1 MTLIGGDDDHP
12 RPQLTRE
19 RWTDLCGEWGF
30 AYDDGDVGLIERWV
44 DRPDVF
50 DRSIAVPFP
59 PESPA
64 SGIGD
69 PAPHRVLWYRRT
81 FAVPAAQREGERLLL
96 HFGAVDYRARVWVN
110 GRLVAEHAGGFTPFS
125 ADITDVLVE
134 GEQVVVVRSE
144 DDPQDLEQPRGKQDW
159 EDVPHAIWYDRTSG
173 IWQPVWLEP
182 VPADRITEVRWTP
195 DLDAGQLRMDVRFAR
210 ADDRPLR
217 LQVVLVARGEVLVDD
232 EVHVRGG
239 HVRRDFP
246 FRLTDLALGGAAHL
260 WSPETPNLIDA
271 RLRVLEVEVASGAP
285 GAPGPPGAAGER
297 TVVDEVASYTAMRSI
312 AARGRRIL
320 LNGRPYFLRLVLSQA
335 WWPESHL
342 AAPSGDALREEVEHV
357 RALGFNGVRL
367 HQSVADPRFL
377 AWCDRIGL
385 LVWAEMPAAY
395 EFSPRA
401 VERVAREWTEV
412 LARDANA
419 PCVIAWVPVNESWG
433 VPRLE
438 GSAPQRDFV
447 RSLYHLT
454 KALDPTR
461 LVIGNDGWEQIVTD
475 VVTVHDYT
483 PRAEVLR
490 QRYGDTAAVEDTLRQ
505 TQPGYRSVL
514 LPGVVWGDEPVVISE
529 FGGLTYDERP
539 GDQMVWQG
547 YAVVSDP
554 AELLERYRGFVD
566 PLLDSPALA
575 GFCYTQLTDVQQE
588 RNGLLNENR
597 RPKADPAAIRA
608 ITRRPAAGVPADEI
622 ESFSYPRVPGIPDV
636 PGVPGVPGVDEAG

>member
-1 MTLIGGDDDHP
+1 MTAIGGDDHP

-19 RWTDLCGEWGF
+19 RWTDLCGTWDF
-30 AYDDGDVGLIERWV
+30 AYDDADIGLSERWV
-44 DRPDVF
+44 ERPEVF
-50 DRSIAVPFP
+50 DRTIVVPYP

-69 PAPHRVLWYRRT
+69 RAGHRVLWYRRAFT
-81 FAVPAAQREGERLLL
+81 HPVAAGERLIL
-96 HFGAVDYRARVWVN
+96 HFGAVDYAARVWVN

-125 ADITDVLVE
+125 ADVTDVLGD
-134 GEQVVVVRSE
+134 GEQVVVVRAE
-144 DDPQDLEQPRGKQDW
+144 DDQHDLEQPRGKQDW

-182 VPADRITEVRWTP
+182 VPADRISEIHWAP
-195 DLDAGQLRMDVRFAR
+195 DLDGGQLRMDVRLAR

-217 LQVVLVARGEVLVDD
+217 LQVTLTAGDEVLADD
-232 EVHVRGG
+232 ELHVRSGR
-239 HVRRDFP
+239 VRRDFP
-246 FRLTDLALGGAAHL
+246 LRLTDLALSSTAHL
-260 WSPETPNLIDA
+260 WSPENPNLIDA
-271 RLRVLEVEVASGAP
+271 RLRLVE
-285 GAPGPPGAAGER
+285 AGEGER
-297 TVVDEVASYTAMRSI
+297 RVVDDVASYTALRSI

-320 LNGRPYFLRLVLSQA
+320 LNGRPYFLRLVLSQP
-335 WWPESHL
+335 WWPESHM
-342 AAPSGDALREEVEHV
+342 AAPSAGALRAEVEHV

-367 HQSVADPRFL
+367 HQSLADPRFL
-377 AWCDRIGL
+377 AWCDRLGL
-385 LVWAEMPAAY
+385 VVWAEMPAAY

-401 VERVAREWTEV
+401 VERVTREWSDV
-412 LARDANA
+412 LARDANS

-438 GSAPQRDFV
+438 GSAAQRDFV
-447 RSLYHLT
+447 RALYHLT

-483 PRAEVLR
+483 PRAEVLQ
-490 QRYGDTAAVEDTLRQ
+490 QRYGDTAAVENTLAR

-514 LPGVVWGDEPVVISE
+514 LPGVAWGDEPVVISE
-529 FGGLTYDERP
+529 FGGLTYDEQP
-539 GDQMVWQG
+539 GDQLVWEG
-547 YAVVSDP
+547 YAVVSD
-554 AELLERYRGFVD
+554 AAQLLERYRAFVD

-588 RNGLLNENR
+588 RNGLLNADR

-608 ITRRPAAGVPADEI
+608 ITRRPAAAVPADEI
-622 ESFSYPRVPGIPDV
+622 ESFTYPGPRRPGLGFPRPSR
-636 PGVPGVPGVDEAG
+636 PGT

>member
-1 MTLIGGDDDHP
+1 MTPIGDDVGHP

-19 RWTDLCGEWGF
+19 RWIDLCGTWAF
-30 AYDDGDVGLIERWV
+30 AYDDDDVGLGRRWV
-44 DRPDVF
+44 ERPEVF
-50 DRSIAVPFP
+50 DREIAVPFP

-69 PAPHRVLWYRRT
+69 RGPHRVLWYRRAFT
-81 FAVPAAQREGERLLL
+81 CPMEAGERLLL
-96 HFGAVDYRARVWVN
+96 HFGAVDYRAQVWVN
-110 GRLVAEHAGGFTPFS
+110 GRLVVEHAGGFTPFS
-125 ADITDVLVE
+125 ADVTDVLVE

-144 DDPQDLEQPRGKQDW
+144 DDPHDLEQPRGKQDW
-159 EDVPHAIWYDRTSG
+159 EDAPHAIWYDRTSG

-182 VPADRITEVRWTP
+182 VPPDRITEIHWTP
-195 DLDAGQLRMDVRFAR
+195 DLDAGQLRMDVRLTH

-217 LQVVLVARGEVLVDD
+217 LQVVLTAGGEVIVDD
-232 EVHVRGG
+232 EVRVRGSR
-239 HVRRDFP
+239 VRRDFP
-246 FRLTDLALGGAAHL
+246 LRLTDLALGSAALL
-260 WSPETPNLIDA
+260 WSPEKPNLIDA
-271 RLRVLEVEVASGAP
+271 RLRVVEVIDAR
-285 GAPGPPGAAGER
+285 ER
-297 TVVDEVASYTAMRSI
+297 HVVDEVRSYTALRSI

-367 HQSVADPRFL
+367 HQSLADPRFL
-377 AWCDRIGL
+377 GWCDRLGL

-395 EFSPRA
+395 EFSPRT
-401 VERVAREWTEV
+401 VARVTHEWTDV

-419 PCVIAWVPVNESWG
+419 PCVIAWVPINESWG

-438 GSAPQRDFV
+438 GSAAQRDFV
-447 RSLYHLT
+447 RALYHLT
-454 KALDPTR
+454 KAIDPTR

-490 QRYGDTAAVEDTLRQ
+490 ERYGDSAAVEDTLRR

-514 LPGVVWGDEPVVISE
+514 LPGVAWGDEPVVVSE

-539 GDQMVWQG
+539 DDRTVWQG
-547 YAVVSDP
+547 YAVVSDA

-588 RNGLLNENR
+588 RNGLLNEHR
-597 RPKADPAAIRA
+597 RPKADPAAIRQ
-608 ITRRPAAGVPADEI
+608 ITRRPAAAVPADEI
-622 ESFSYPRVPGIPDV
+622 ESFTYPRPPEVRHPD
-636 PGVPGVPGVDEAG
+636 

>member
-1 MTLIGGDDDHP
+1 MIGDDHHP

-19 RWTDLCGEWGF
+19 RWTDLCGTWDF
-30 AYDDGDVGLIERWV
+30 AYDDADVGLGERWIERAE
-44 DRPDVF
+44 VF
-50 DRSIAVPFP
+50 DRTITVPYP

-69 PAPHRVLWYRRT
+69 RRPHRVLWYRRV
-81 FAVPAAQREGERLLL
+81 FAPQLAPGERLLL
-96 HFGAVDYRARVWVN
+96 HFGAVDYEARVWVN
-110 GRLVAEHAGGFTPFS
+110 GRLVTEHAGGFTSFS

-144 DDPQDLEQPRGKQDW
+144 DDPHDLEQPRGKQDW

-182 VPADRITEVRWTP
+182 VPADHITDVLWTP
-195 DLDAGQLRMDVRFAR
+195 DLEGGQLRLDVRLER
-210 ADDRPLR
+210 TDDRPLR
-217 LQVVLVARGEVLVDD
+217 LQVTLTARDEVLADD
-232 EVHVRGG
+232 EVHVRGNR
-239 HVRRDFP
+239 VRRDFP
-246 FRLTDLALGGAAHL
+246 FRLTDLALGGSAHL
-260 WSPETPNLIDA
+260 WSPETPNLISA
-271 RLRVLEVEVASGAP
+271 RLRILEGVHSEDSR
-285 GAPGPPGAAGER
+285 ER
-297 TVVDEVASYTAMRSI
+297 EVVDEVASYTAMRSI
-312 AARGRRIL
+312 AASGRRIV
-320 LNGRPYFLRLVLSQA
+320 LNGRPYFLRLVLSQP

-342 AAPSGDALREEVEHV
+342 AAPSADALRAEVEHV

-367 HQSVADPRFL
+367 HQSLADPRFL
-377 AWCDRIGL
+377 SWCDRIGL

-395 EFSPRA
+395 EFSPRT
-401 VERVAREWTEV
+401 VERVTHEWTDL

-438 GSAPQRDFV
+438 GSAAQRHFV
-447 RSLYHLT
+447 RALYHLT
-454 KALDPTR
+454 KALDSTR

-483 PRAEVLR
+483 PRGEVLR
-490 QRYGDTAAVEDTLRQ
+490 ERYGDTAAVEDTLRR

-539 GDQMVWQG
+539 GEQTVWQG
-547 YAVVSDP
+547 YAVVSD
-554 AELLERYRGFVD
+554 ADELLERYRGFVD

-588 RNGLLNENR
+588 RNGLLNEHR
-597 RPKADPAAIRA
+597 RPKVDPDAIRR
-608 ITRRPAAGVPADEI
+608 INRRPAAAVPADEI
-622 ESFSYPRVPGIPDV
+622 QSFTYPRLPAPEIRD
-636 PGVPGVPGVDEAG
+636 

>member
-1 MTLIGGDDDHP
+1 MTLTGGNDHP

-19 RWTDLCGEWGF
+19 RWTDLCGAWGF
-30 AYDDGDVGLIERWV
+30 AYDDADVGLKDRWV
-44 DRPDVF
+44 DRPEAL
-50 DRSIAVPFP
+50 DRSITVPYP
-59 PESPA
+59 PESSA

-69 PAPHRVLWYRRT
+69 RRPHRVLWYRRV
-81 FAVPAAQREGERLLL
+81 FASPAAAGERLLL
-96 HFGAVDYRARVWVN
+96 HFGAVDYHARVWVN

-144 DDPQDLEQPRGKQDW
+144 DDPHDLEQPRGKQDW
-159 EDVPHAIWYDRTSG
+159 EDVPHAVWYDRTSG

-182 VPADRITEVRWTP
+182 VPADHVTEVRWVP
-195 DLDAGQLRMDVRFAR
+195 DLDTGQLRMDVRLTR

-217 LQVVLVARGEVLVDD
+217 LQVTLTAHGEVLVDD
-232 EVHVRGG
+232 EVHVRGS

-246 FRLTDLALGGAAHL
+246 LRLTDLALGGAAHL

-271 RLRVLEVEVASGAP
+271 RLRILEVVD
-285 GAPGPPGAAGER
+285 AGHSSER
-297 TVVDEVASYTAMRSI
+297 SVIDEVASYTAMRSI

-320 LNGRPYFLRLVLSQA
+320 LNGRPYFLRLVLSQP

-342 AAPSGDALREEVEHV
+342 AAPSADALRAEVEHV
-357 RALGFNGVRL
+357 LALGFNGVRL
-367 HQSVADPRFL
+367 HQSLADPRFL
-377 AWCDRIGL
+377 AECDRHGL

-401 VERVAREWTEV
+401 VERVTKEWTEM

-433 VPRLE
+433 VPHLE
-438 GSAPQRDFV
+438 TSAAQRDFV
-447 RSLYHLT
+447 RALYHLT

-483 PRAEVLR
+483 PRPEVLK
-490 QRYGDTAAVEDTLRQ
+490 QRYGDTAAVEDTLRR

-514 LPGVVWGDEPVVISE
+514 LPGVHWGHEPVMISE
-529 FGGLTYDERP
+529 FGGLTYDEQP
-539 GDQMVWQG
+539 GDHTVWKG
-547 YAVVSDP
+547 YAIVSD
-554 AELLERYRGFVD
+554 ADQLVERYRGFID

-588 RNGLLNENR
+588 RNGLLNEDR
-597 RPKADPAAIRA
+597 RPKADPATIRA
-608 ITRRPAAGVPADEI
+608 ITRRPAAAVPADEI
-622 ESFSYPRVPGIPDV
+622 GSFTYPPEVRDPR
-636 PGVPGVPGVDEAG
+636 